1 MNLLKAGIVFSDII
15 TTVSEKYSKEI
26 QTPEFGYGLEGILM
40 AKKDNLF
47 GVLNGVDYDDWS
59 PEKDKFI
66 ISKYD
71 YKDLNGKAECRKD
84 LLKEYNLN
92 LSDDAP
98 VIGIISRLADQKGFD
113 ILSQAMEELMNMN
126 LGMVVLGTGERKY
139 HDLFEG
145 LATKYPKKLG
155 IKITF

>member
-1 MNLLKAGIVFSDII
+1 MQDIFHPEGIEFWGNINLLKAGIVFSDIV

-26 QTPEFGYGLEGILM
+26 RTAEFGYGLEGVLDSR
-40 AKKDNLF
+40 KEKLF

-59 PEKDKFI
+59 PEKDKLI
-66 ISKYD
+66 IAKYD
-71 YKDLNGKAECRKD
+71 SKDLSGKVACRKD

-113 ILSQAMEELMNMN
+113 ILSQAMEINAPAEAALLSMN
-126 LGMVVLGTGERKY
+126 T
-139 HDLFEG
+139 
-145 LATKYPKKLG
+145 
-155 IKITF
+155 